1 MNIHGRNL
9 SETTQIEEIGNI
21 TSKQLK
27 EEHGINTMC
36 KTNINNLMNLS
47 NSKIR
52 RNNNGQ

>member
-1 MNIHGRNL
+1 MHIRNL

-21 TSKQLK
+21 ISKQLQ

-52 RNNNGQ
+52 NNNAQ